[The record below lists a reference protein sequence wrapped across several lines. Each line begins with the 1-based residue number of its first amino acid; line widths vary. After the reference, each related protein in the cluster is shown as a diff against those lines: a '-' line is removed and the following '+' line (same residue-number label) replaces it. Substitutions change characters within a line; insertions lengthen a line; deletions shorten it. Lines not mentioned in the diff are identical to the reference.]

1 MQKPTIT
8 TFFIAVVITLNAV
21 PVTVFGTP
29 PFGDSPDWE
38 SVDERATGEVALAD
52 FDGDG
57 WQTVTGEVKPGDGHA
72 RVFYIDHFPAL
83 TINGVR
89 VDGNPVPRSD
99 YCFDAAAGWFS
110 LKNSPADGA
119 AVEVDYVWSK
129 RLDLFAANC
138 PRDESDGREVIYF
151 NTGDGLNPEPGWIS
165 GIDDDI
171 ARCEAADFDN
181 DGDVDVVVGGCW
193 EGLKLYKNDGLG
205 LETTPSWVCVQP
217 TVPGGVRGMAWG
229 DLDND
234 GYLELAV
241 ADTNHPPYSWFYV
254 FKNNG
259 GVLEDTPSWVVD
271 YCEFAYNVAWGD
283 IDADGDMDLAA
294 CTYRT
299 GAGYG
304 DGLAYV
310 FRNDGG
316 ALETSPCWTNNE
328 PKGKCGTVEWGD
340 VNGDGELDLV
350 KSIMGSSSTVPDR
363 YTDIY
368 FSENWFLT
376 RDPSWES
383 ACYVIEL
390 LAFLADCDADGK
402 LDVISAGSGAQGYFT
417 YSDQLEAFPSWMYS
431 AAGFVFGLYVGDI
444 NGDGAFDVALGIDS
458 DSGPIGK
465 PNLVFYNALNIGIP
479 LHNFTALSKGNNV
492 ILSWETDSSY
502 AGFNLYRSVKSE
514 VTDTEAVKPQVKLNA
529 ETITGRSPYS
539 YVDADVEPGTTYA
552 YWLEAIDGAGV
563 SERFGPVKCTAG
575 ENGAVLSLAQN
586 APNPAKEMT
595 TIAFTLPDRGPV
607 DIRVYDI
614 SGRVVSEIAKEEY
627 DAGQHEIELNVD
639 NLADGVYVYRLT
651 AAGDT
656 IVRKMIVAR

>member
-1 MQKPTIT
+1 MIKAETRFT
-8 TFFIAVVITLNAV
+8 LACLFIVTV
-21 PVTVFGTP
+21 PVPVFGETP
-29 PFGDSPDWE
+29 PFGSCPDWE
-38 SVDERATGEVALAD
+38 SADERATGEVALAD
-52 FDGDG
+52 FNGDG
-57 WQTVTGEVKPGDGHA
+57 WQTVTGEVKTGDSHA
-72 RVFYIDHFPAL
+72 RVFYVDHFPAL
-83 TINGVR
+83 TINGIR
-89 VDGNPVPRSD
+89 VNGTPVPRSD
-99 YCFDAAAGWFS
+99 YCFDANAGWFS

-119 AVEVDYVWSK
+119 AVEVDYVWSNK
-129 RLDLFAANC
+129 LDLFAANFA
-138 PRDESDGREVIYF
+138 RDESDGREVIYF

-171 ARCEAADFDN
+171 DRCEAADFDN

-193 EGLKLYKNDGLG
+193 EGLKLYKNNGSG
-205 LETTPSWVCVQP
+205 LETTPSWVCGQP
-217 TVPGGVRGMAWG
+217 TLPGGVRGMAWG

-234 GYLELAV
+234 GFLELAV

-328 PKGKCGTVEWGD
+328 PKGRCGTVEWGD

-350 KSIMGSSSTVPDR
+350 KSIMGWSGPPWDK

-368 FSENWFLT
+368 FSENWVLAQ
-376 RDPSWES
+376 DPSWES

-402 LDVISAGSGAQGYFT
+402 LDLISAGSGAQGYFT
-417 YSDQLEAFPSWMYS
+417 YSDQLETFPSWMYS
-431 AAGFVFGLYVGDI
+431 ASGFVFGLYVGDI

-465 PNLVFYNALNIGIP
+465 PNQVFYNTLNIGIVVN
-479 LHNFTALSKGNNV
+479 NFRALSKGNNI
-492 ILSWETDSSY
+492 ILSWEADPSY
-502 AGFNLYRSVKSE
+502 AGFNLYRYVKSE
-514 VTDTEAVKPQVKLNA
+514 GTNAKTITSGVKLNA
-529 ETITGRSPYS
+529 ETITGSSPYS
-539 YVDADVEPGTTYA
+539 YVDADVEPGTTYS
-552 YWLEAIDGAGV
+552 YWLEAIDDAGV
-563 SERFGPVKCTAG
+563 SERFGPVECTVG
-575 ENGAVLSLAQN
+575 EKTAVLSLYQN
-586 APNPAKEMT
+586 APNPATGT
-595 TIAFTLPDRGPV
+595 TSIAFSLPERGPA

-614 SGRVVSEIAKEEY
+614 SGRVVAETEKAEY
-627 DAGQHEIELNVD
+627 DAGINEIKLIVD
-639 NLADGVYVYRLT
+639 NLANGVYVYRLT

-656 IVRKMIVAR
+656 LVRKMVVAR